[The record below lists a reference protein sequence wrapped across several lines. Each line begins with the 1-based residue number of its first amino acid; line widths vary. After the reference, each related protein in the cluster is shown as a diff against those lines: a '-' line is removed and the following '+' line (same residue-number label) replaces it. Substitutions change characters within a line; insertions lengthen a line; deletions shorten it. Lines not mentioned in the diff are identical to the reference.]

1 MSGGM
6 FRGRMVDLGQ
16 PSAAQPGNSMLTDED
31 KSLIGEYIAKEIA
44 ARAGAARGVFEMVVE
59 AISDAAE
66 RDLRPVFRGA
76 LQDAADNIRQQR
88 EDEGDML
95 DLMADE
101 LEAFVQQI
109 KDEDAEQGDDAEQG

>member
-1 MSGGM
+1 MIL
-6 FRGRMVDLGQ
+6 GRMFDLGQ
-16 PSAAQPGNSMLTDED
+16 PSVAQPGNLMLTDED
-31 KSLIGEYIAKEIA
+31 NSLIGEYIAKEIE
-44 ARAGAARGVFEMVVE
+44 ARAGAARVVFEMVVE

-76 LQDAADNIRQQR
+76 LQDAACNIRQQR

-101 LEAFVQQI
+101 LKAYVQQI
-109 KDEDAEQGDDAEQG
+109 EDEDEEQGEDAEKG